1 MHIKKNSDGTLFI
14 SICMITNEF
23 RNRIMLNL
31 HKLSITHP
39 FWENRKSEAYL
50 LFRGGDEE
58 KFKDKLKGVL
68 LSFISIFAAL
78 QTVNAVCT

>member
-14 SICMITNEF
+14 STCMTTNEF

-39 FWENRKSEAYL
+39 FWEIRKSEAYL

-78 QTVNAVCT
+78 QTVYAVCT

>member
-1 MHIKKNSDGTLFI
+1 MYIKKNSDGTLFI

-31 HKLSITHP
+31 HKFSITHP

-50 LFRGGDEE
+50 LLRGGDEE

-78 QTVNAVCT
+78 QTVYAVCT

>member
-1 MHIKKNSDGTLFI
+1 MYIKKNSDGTLFI

-39 FWENRKSEAYL
+39 FWENGKSEAYL

-78 QTVNAVCT
+78 QTVYAVYT

>member
-14 SICMITNEF
+14 SICMTTNEF

-58 KFKDKLKGVL
+58 KFKDKLKGIL